1 MSGKTMK
8 TLDEIKSVL
17 AQYKKELAD
26 RYKVSRIGIFGSYI
40 RGEQGEK
47 SDLDI
52 LVEFREPIGLEFI
65 ELAEFL
71 ENILGVKVDLVS
83 KGAVKPNRWRYI
95 EKDLIYV

>member
-1 MSGKTMK
+1 MTGETMK

-17 AQYKKELAD
+17 AQYKQELTD
-26 RYKVSRIGIFGSYI
+26 RYKVSQIGIFGSYV

-71 ENILGVKVDLVS
+71 ESILGVKVDLVS
-83 KGAVKPNRWRYI
+83 KGAVKPNRSRYI
-95 EKDLIYV
+95 EEDLIYV